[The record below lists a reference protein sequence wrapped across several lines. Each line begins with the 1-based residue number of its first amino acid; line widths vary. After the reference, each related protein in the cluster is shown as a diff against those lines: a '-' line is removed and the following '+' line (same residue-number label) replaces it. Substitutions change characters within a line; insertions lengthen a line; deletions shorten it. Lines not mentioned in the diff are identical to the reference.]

1 MNKNSLP
8 TLDAVY
14 EVLNYVSSGYRAVL
28 LKLYTF
34 FLLLGNLTPENF
46 LQIVTQC
53 DFLKEIYRIEHS
65 SSEKD
70 RQNAVEEFQDLIHDH
85 MDSYQYVLDKLCDKQ
100 PRGKNK
106 AELQKVIEIFKEIK
120 SQVHINIPIEDL

>member
-1 MNKNSLP
+1 MNNLP

-14 EVLNYVSSGYRAVL
+14 EVLSYVSSGYRAVL

-34 FLLLGNLTPENF
+34 FLLLGKLSPNNF

-53 DFLKEIYRIEHS
+53 DFSKEIYRIEHS
-65 SSEKD
+65 SREKD
-70 RQNAVEEFQDLIHDH
+70 RQNALEEYHDLIHNRI
-85 MDSYQYVLDKLCDKQ
+85 DSYQYVLEKLCDKQ

-106 AELQKVIEIFKEIK
+106 AELQKVIEIFKTIK
-120 SQVHINIPIEDL
+120 EQIYINIPIEDL